1 MKIIFGIFIIGIILD
16 IIFIISFYKA
26 QYKRVL
32 FFKTVSSLLFL
43 CIGLFCTLNY
53 QDHFLS
59 WLIVIGLCLGVIGD
73 FFLDADM
80 VFPALQ
86 KKSFMLGCSAFF
98 IGHLFYIARSMI
110 YIAQSGQWMLV
121 LYALAG
127 CAFGGM
133 IIHQMF
139 KVVFPPADVKVTGV
153 LYLLVL
159 DLSCFLATE
168 LWASGIGSA
177 WMALGTLLFAVSD
190 HMLVYDYFGI
200 KKIVW
205 FHAVL
210 LILYYLAQC
219 MIAFSILG

>member
-1 MKIIFGIFIIGIILD
+1 MTIIAWTFTIGIILD

-32 FFKTVSSLLFL
+32 FFKTISSLLFL

-59 WLIVIGLCLGVIGD
+59 WLIVGGLGFGVIGD

-86 KKSFMLGCSAFF
+86 KKSFMLGCGAFF

-121 LYALAG
+121 LYALFG
-127 CAFGGM
+127 CAVGGV

-159 DLSCFLATE
+159 DLSCFLAAG
-168 LWASGIGSA
+168 LWLSGIGSA
-177 WMALGTLLFAVSD
+177 WMAWGTMLFAISD

-219 MIAFSILG
+219 MIALSILG